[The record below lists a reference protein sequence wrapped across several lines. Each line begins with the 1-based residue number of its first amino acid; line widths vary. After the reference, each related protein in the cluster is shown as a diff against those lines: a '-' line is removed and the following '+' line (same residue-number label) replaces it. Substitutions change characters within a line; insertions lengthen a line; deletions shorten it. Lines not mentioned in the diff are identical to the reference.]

1 MEQGRREETSKKE
14 LGSKIRA
21 KGIKCI
27 SSATLVAEGDFVSRG
42 KLFRALTYGY
52 IYIYF
57 LSFFVSFFL
66 FFCISMTNRRKN
78 VDEHRSRIIT
88 IRLKFPRG
96 GGYEREIDL
105 DETRNFFD

>member
-42 KLFRALTYGY
+42 KLFRAQHMAIY
-52 IYIYF
+52 IYIFF
-57 LSFFVSFFL
+57 LSLFLFFF